1 MRYSWI
7 LFDADET
14 LFHFDAFAGLK
25 VLFASFGIDFTAE
38 DYRQYHTLSAPLWV
52 DYQNGA
58 ISAAQLQHL
67 RFANW
72 AERLQVST
80 DTLNRDYLAAMAEV
94 SPPLS
99 GAPELISALQG
110 KAKLGIIT
118 NGFSAMQHTRL
129 AKAGWQQA
137 FDTLVISEQVGIA
150 KPAAGIFEHAFAL
163 MGHPPKEQILM
174 VGDNPHSDIL
184 GGLNAGIDTCWLN
197 STGRSTPQGIR
208 PHYEVNSLQQLQR
221 LLLG

>member
-14 LFHFDAFAGLK
+14 LFHFDAFSGLTRM
-25 VLFASFGIDFTAE
+25 FATFGVNFTNS
-38 DYRQYHTLSAPLWV
+38 DYQHYYDLSMPLWT
-52 DYQNGA
+52 DYQNGT
-58 ISAAQLQHL
+58 ITAAQLQHQ
-67 RFANW
+67 RFQDWSEKLNVST
-72 AERLQVST
+72 ERLNQ
-80 DTLNRDYLAAMAEV
+80 DYLAAMAEV

-129 AKAGWQQA
+129 ARAGWEQA
-137 FDTLVISEQVGIA
+137 FDTLVISEQVGVA
-150 KPAAGIFEHAFAL
+150 KPDAAIFEHAFAL
-163 MGHPPKEQILM
+163 MGNPPKEQILM

-197 STGRSTPQGIR
+197 SAGRATPHGIR